1 MKVVPLLAKP
11 EDLCSLLS
19 SSPCAEPHPQLLG
32 KEKGVGGSWQVLPLF
47 PPTLSLPFWF
57 LPWHALTNKPGVG
70 GGVPLRASEDPW
82 LFINC

>member
-47 PPTLSLPFWF
+47 PQPSLCLSGFFHGML
-57 LPWHALTNKPGVG
+57 
-70 GGVPLRASEDPW
+70 
-82 LFINC
+82 